1 MPKIPKDI
9 DLSQMSEER
18 LQAKLESG
26 YDDYKIGKAKDAKKS
41 LFNLRAKLKV
51 DYKENDVNTI
61 IKNYRK
67 KKRIKSTIF

>member
-9 DLSQMSEER
+9 DLSQMSEVQ

-26 YDDYKIGKAKDAKKS
+26 YDDYKLGKTKDAKKS
-41 LFNLRAKLKV
+41 LLNLRAKLKV
-51 DYKENDVNTI
+51 DYKESDVNTI

-67 KKRIKSTIF
+67 KKRI